1 MYLQLRSGSLACLC
15 CQTFAFRGQPAS
27 LREPPMDG
35 KDRTFSGENVMADQK
50 SVFDGYTNVLLFCF
64 FSYAHTVAPF
74 YLHVTVFT
82 KENVKH
88 ANKGELIY
96 R

>member
-1 MYLQLRSGSLACLC
+1 MKCEETNQRDLIRYGYALSVLVPRFLC
-15 CQTFAFRGQPAS
+15 
-27 LREPPMDG
+27 
-35 KDRTFSGENVMADQK
+35 KDRTPSGENVKADQS
-50 SVFDGYTNVLLFCF
+50 SVFDGSTNVLLLLF
-64 FSYAHTVAPF
+64 FRAVAPF

-82 KENVKH
+82 KEHVKH

>member
-1 MYLQLRSGSLACLC
+1 MACLC

-27 LREPPMDG
+27 PREPAMDG
-35 KDRTFSGENVMADQK
+35 KDRTLSGENVMADQS
-50 SVFDGYTNVLLFCF
+50 SVFDGYTNVLLLLLF

>member
-1 MYLQLRSGSLACLC
+1 MKCEETNQRDLIRYGNALSDLVPKFLC
-15 CQTFAFRGQPAS
+15 
-27 LREPPMDG
+27 
-35 KDRTFSGENVMADQK
+35 KDRTLSGEKVKADQS
-50 SVFDGYTNVLLFCF
+50 SVFDGYTNVLLLF
-64 FSYAHTVAPF
+64 FRAVAPF

-82 KENVKH
+82 KEHVKH

>member
-1 MYLQLRSGSLACLC
+1 MKCEESNQHILIRYGYALSDLVPRFLC
-15 CQTFAFRGQPAS
+15 K
-27 LREPPMDG
+27 E
-35 KDRTFSGENVMADQK
+35 RTLSGENVKADQ
-50 SVFDGYTNVLLFCF
+50 SPVLDGYTNVLLLF
-64 FSYAHTVAPF
+64 FRAVAPF

-82 KENVKH
+82 KEHVKH

>member
-1 MYLQLRSGSLACLC
+1 MKCEESNQHDLIRYGYALSDLVPRFLC
-15 CQTFAFRGQPAS
+15 
-27 LREPPMDG
+27 
-35 KDRTFSGENVMADQK
+35 KDRTLSGENVQADQ
-50 SVFDGYTNVLLFCF
+50 SPAWMGAPMFCCCF
-64 FSYAHTVAPF
+64 FRAVAPF

-82 KENVKH
+82 KEHVKH

>member
-1 MYLQLRSGSLACLC
+1 MKCEETNQHDLIRYGYTLSDLVPRFLC
-15 CQTFAFRGQPAS
+15 
-27 LREPPMDG
+27 
-35 KDRTFSGENVMADQK
+35 KDRTLSGENVLADQ
-50 SVFDGYTNVLLFCF
+50 SPVFDGYTNVLLLF
-64 FSYAHTVAPF
+64 FHAVAAF

-82 KENVKH
+82 KEHEKH